1 MDWQV
6 FLTTFG
12 ILFVAEL
19 GDKTQLAVITQVCRY
34 RRPWMV
40 FWGATLAL
48 ALVTALGAG
57 AGHLVARFVPAIWL
71 RRLAALGFLVM
82 GGIFLR
88 EAWRSHNRA
97 SVEACAPDGAGE
109 AVNGSAWK
117 AFTTTFGLL
126 ALAEMGDK
134 TQLAVLARAS
144 ETGQPVT
151 VFAGAVL
158 ALTLLTALGALGG
171 QGLVRVIPE
180 RWLRWIS
187 AVAFIV
193 LGVWIGVGAI

>member
-12 ILFVAEL
+12 ILFLAEL

-34 RRPWMV
+34 RRPWVV

-57 AGHLVARFVPAIWL
+57 AGHLVARFVPTIWM
-71 RRLAALGFLVM
+71 RRAAALGFLAM
-82 GGIFLR
+82 GGILLR
-88 EAWRSHNRA
+88 EAWRSRGSA

-109 AVNGSAWK
+109 AANGSPWRTFA
-117 AFTTTFGLL
+117 TTFGLL

-151 VFAGAVL
+151 VFAGALL
-158 ALTLLTALGALGG
+158 ALTTLTALGALGG
-171 QGLVRVIPE
+171 QGLARLIPE
-180 RWLRWIS
+180 RWLRWAS
-187 AVAFIV
+187 AVAFIA
-193 LGVWIGVGAI
+193 LGVQIGVGSI